1 MITNEMI
8 TQLIAIIGLIWT
20 AYQEWRAQITAYINK
35 KMVSSIKTTI
45 KS

>member
-20 AYQEWRAQITAYINK
+20 AYQEWRAQITAFINR
-35 KMVSSIKTTI
+35 KMVKSIKTAI
-45 KS
+45 KP